1 MKDAR
6 RDFKYQLVM
15 PEGKIKMLALPIIKE
30 LPVDPVWEKT
40 EEKIGVTSQDGYGTG
55 RWFEARHGV

>member
-6 RDFKYQLVM
+6 RDFKYRLVM

-40 EEKIGVTSQDGYGTG
+40 EEKIGGHI
-55 RWFEARHGV
+55 ARRIRYVKMV